1 MKYNKP
7 IYIEKRK
14 RDTGDRHR
22 RLVEEHLRCCSERGE
37 CRSRTPPFRGS
48 PTPSFFAFFRNAK
61 QSNFSNNRNV
71 FFFKKI
77 WGSELLGLVVY
88 LKGKERE
95 RDWSVPEIIENQGR
109 ERKHKKAKQSKLST
123 LFLSRYTSTRKLCK
137 LK

>member
-48 PTPSFFAFFRNAK
+48 PTPFFFAFFRNAK

-71 FFFKKI
+71 KQSNFSNNRNVFFLKKI
-77 WGSELLGLVVY
+77 E
-88 LKGKERE
+88 
-95 RDWSVPEIIENQGR
+95 D
-109 ERKHKKAKQSKLST
+109 QS
-123 LFLSRYTSTRKLCK
+123 C
-137 LK
+137 